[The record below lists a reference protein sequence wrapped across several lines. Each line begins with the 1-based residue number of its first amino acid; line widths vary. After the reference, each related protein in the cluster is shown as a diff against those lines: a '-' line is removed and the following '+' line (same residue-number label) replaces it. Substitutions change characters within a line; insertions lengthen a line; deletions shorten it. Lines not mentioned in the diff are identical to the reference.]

1 MTASDNERFL
11 EIFRTVKMYSA
22 THVLHGIASKRDQLV
37 CCILVVY
44 MEKNSLSCK
53 YFSSLYKVNI
63 EHVFFMTYNS
73 INVYRGFHSDVVS
86 F

>member
-11 EIFRTVKMYSA
+11 EIFRTVKMYS
-22 THVLHGIASKRDQLV
+22 TTRVLYGIASERAQLV

-44 MEKNSLSCK
+44 TEKNSLFCK

-73 INVYRGFHSDVVS
+73 INVYWEFHSDVVS